1 MTVFVNTTAP
11 DTARPEQQAPGQGGQ
26 SRVVGGL
33 VWLSRHWSLLL
44 AVAVVVVVLLWAI
57 IPGVFTQDSPLTI
70 VPTGK
75 FLPPS
80 AKHWFGTDELGRDEY
95 ARIVYGSRAS
105 LIASAL
111 AVALGVIVGSLIG
124 AVSGWFG
131 RWTDAVI
138 MRIIDVVLSIPGFL
152 FAIVIVVVLGFGIV
166 QAAVAV
172 GLTSSATFARLIRG
186 EVLKAKGSSYV
197 DAAVTSG
204 TPSLAILRR
213 HVLPNSLAP
222 TVSLIT
228 LQFGVAIVWIASLS
242 FLGLGAQPPQPEWG
256 LLVSD
261 GRNYIATADWLTL
274 WPALVIVV
282 AVLSTNHI
290 SHFISK
296 RGGSR

>member
-1 MTVFVNTTAP
+1 MTVFVNTTEP
-11 DTARPEQQAPGQGGQ
+11 DTARPERPAPGRDGQ

-44 AVAVVVVVLLWAI
+44 AVAVVAIVLLWAI
-57 IPGVFTQDSPLTI
+57 IPGVFTQDNPLTI
-70 VPTGK
+70 GPTAK

-80 AKHWFGTDELGRDEY
+80 SKHWFGTDQLGRDEY

-111 AVALGVIVGSLIG
+111 AVALGVVVGSLIG

-138 MRIIDVVLSIPGFL
+138 MRVIDVVLSIPGFL

-186 EVLKAKGSSYV
+186 EVLKAKGSNYV

-213 HVLPNSLAP
+213 HVLPNSIAP

-228 LQFGVAIVWIASLS
+228 LQFGVAIMWIASLS

-296 RGGSR
+296 RSSYR